1 MKYNNTIIEKAL
13 NNLISIEKDGLSLI
27 ILKSFK
33 EYIDN
38 ENKIS
43 KLTWFKDIKGFIEY
57 AESH

>member
-38 ENKIS
+38 GNKIS